1 MLRIVSIA
9 GGGTCA
15 EDIIEDRYYQQDEY
29 KSLTKGPKNYL
40 RNLRRKRKGKE
51 GDIPKAKGNG
61 EGGDTSSESKISA
74 LTAQIATLEAEIASL
89 EPGEVEVD
97 DSEPEEQADDSN
109 RNHPALTCQKKRV
122 KKS

>member
-1 MLRIVSIA
+1 MLRIAAID
-9 GGGTCA
+9 GGGTRA